1 MAKVNPGER
10 KDVASGVPG
19 DAVSASEAFVR
30 AARDNAVGGSHAEH
44 SKKVQVG
51 DERPPVS
58 KLIRKQAQEAQPGKH
73 EEDGDQHKFKDGALD
88 EDTLH
93 DFATQKRLLA
103 SCERVNLVNLQVLSM
118 EGYPD
123 NWSIDSARKTR
134 DLLIMGGSLSLGV
147 FIIGLGGLLPA
158 AISGISLGLSA
169 MMMFLAFSPI
179 QSIFTNKPSLTELS
193 SRRSRITQAARGHVT
208 FLEGNGGLAWRCEA
222 LGKYNRHLYNEQFS
236 ALLQYSKT
244 GRLIFALQSPR
255 HFRLY
260 LMFMIEAQKAYKK
273 LQTIYLSEGFSL
285 ADT

>member
-1 MAKVNPGER
+1 MSKANPENQNA
-10 KDVASGVPG
+10 VASGLLRNEVPPQKRAEASRPESEERG
-19 DAVSASEAFVR
+19 VRNIRSRTPNADKKPAFGVKDPAADQDKPPAGSAATL
-30 AARDNAVGGSHAEH
+30 
-44 SKKVQVG
+44 
-51 DERPPVS
+51 
-58 KLIRKQAQEAQPGKH
+58 KL
-73 EEDGDQHKFKDGALD
+73 KDGPID
-88 EDTLH
+88 EETLH

-134 DLLIMGGSLSLGV
+134 DLLIMGGSIALGI

-158 AISGISLGLSA
+158 AVSGIALGLSA
-169 MMMFLAFSPI
+169 LMMFLAFSTV
-179 QSIFTNKPSLTELS
+179 QSAFTNRPSLTELM
-193 SRRSRITQAARGHVT
+193 SRRQKITRGARGHVA

-222 LGKYNRHLYNEQFS
+222 LGKYNRHLYNQQFTV
-236 ALLQYSKT
+236 LLRYSKA
-244 GRLIFALQSPR
+244 GKLAFALQTPR

-273 LQTIYLSEGFSL
+273 LQAIYLSEGFSL

>member
-1 MAKVNPGER
+1 MAKVNPEEKKHVVSGLQGT
-10 KDVASGVPG
+10 KLPPNGAASQSIPKNVDRRSSVPAG
-19 DAVSASEAFVR
+19 KMEDSALTNEVM
-30 AARDNAVGGSHAEH
+30 GSGNRTNQNTQ
-44 SKKVQVG
+44 SG
-51 DERPPVS
+51 DEQGNTNS
-58 KLIRKQAQEAQPGKH
+58 
-73 EEDGDQHKFKDGALD
+73 FKDQNLD

-93 DFATQKRLLA
+93 DFATQKRILA

-134 DLLIMGGSLSLGV
+134 DLLIMGSSIALGV

-158 AISGISLGLSA
+158 VISGIALGLCA
-169 MMMFLAFSPI
+169 MLMFLAFSPI
-179 QSIFTNKPSLTELS
+179 QSAFTNKPSLTALM
-193 SRRSRITQAARGHVT
+193 SRRQKITRAARGHVV

-222 LGKYNRHLYNEQFS
+222 LGKYNSHLYNQQFS
-236 ALLQYSKT
+236 VLLQYSKA
-244 GRLIFALQSPR
+244 GKLAFALQSPR